1 MKTFTHK
8 GYKVIIFFGY
18 TGTQLFINDPKGIE
32 IYAHKV
38 SGNPVAR
45 AEAIISQQ

>member
-1 MKTFTHK
+1 MKTFNYK
-8 GYKVIIFFGY
+8 GFKVTIFFSY
-18 TGTQLFINDPKGIE
+18 NGTQLFINDKQGVQ

-45 AEAIISQQ
+45 AEEIINQQ